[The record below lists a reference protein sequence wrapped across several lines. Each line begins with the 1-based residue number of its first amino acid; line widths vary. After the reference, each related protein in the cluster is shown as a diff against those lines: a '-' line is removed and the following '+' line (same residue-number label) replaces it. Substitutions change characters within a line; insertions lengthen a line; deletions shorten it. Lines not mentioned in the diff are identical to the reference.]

1 MPKVS
6 KRYTE
11 LAAKVA
17 DRAYAPLEAIEL
29 VKANANAKFDET
41 IEAHVRLG
49 IDPKYTDQQ
58 LRTTVALPHGTG
70 QSIRIAVIARGEAVA
85 AAKAAGADLAGDD
98 DLVEEIAKGQSD
110 FDLLIATPD
119 MMPKVA
125 KLGRVLGPRGLMPNP
140 KAGTVTTD
148 LAGAIAEF
156 KAGKLEFRADRTGIV
171 HVRFGKASFDA
182 AKLLDNLKALQETID
197 RNKPSGAKGR
207 YWRSLYVTSTM
218 GPSVQVKTSELP
230 PAGDQGDW
238 RYQALITL
246 NVPRQ
251 VSRITHL
258 RRYPLRAN
266 PCRTVFLLGATRNLN
281 AIMEALRLR
290 SPVMPISELG
300 LDSLGAMEL
309 CIHLELEHGLH
320 VTPADLVMMRSTEQ
334 LLAML
339 RQQAVHSR
347 A

>member
-6 KRYTE
+6 KRYT
-11 LAAKVA
+11 AAAGKVE
-17 DRAYAPLEAIEL
+17 DRTYTPQEAVEL
-29 VKANANAKFDET
+29 VKANATAKFDET
-41 IEAHVRLG
+41 VEAHARLG

-58 LRTTVALPHGTG
+58 LRTTVTLPHGTG
-70 QSIRIAVIARGEAVA
+70 QTIRIAVIARGEKVA
-85 AAKAAGADLAGDD
+85 EAKAAGADLAGDD
-98 DLVEEIAKGQSD
+98 ELVETIAKGEME

-148 LAGAIAEF
+148 LAGAISEF

-218 GPSVQVKTSELP
+218 GPSVAVDVT
-230 PAGDQGDW
+230 
-238 RYQALITL
+238 ALQDIK
-246 NVPRQ
+246 Q
-251 VSRITHL
+251 ES
-258 RRYPLRAN
+258 
-266 PCRTVFLLGATRNLN
+266 
-281 AIMEALRLR
+281 
-290 SPVMPISELG
+290 
-300 LDSLGAMEL
+300 
-309 CIHLELEHGLH
+309 
-320 VTPADLVMMRSTEQ
+320 
-334 LLAML
+334 
-339 RQQAVHSR
+339 
-347 A
+347 